1 MRLLSPQVL
10 RNAAA
15 LYGVHVVTYALPLL
29 TTPYLARTLGPAAWG
44 ALAVAQAFA
53 LLVSLLIEFGFDLSG
68 TREAARRQ
76 GDPAA
81 LGALLSGV
89 TLAKLLL
96 TAAAALLTL
105 AAQQWIPAFHG
116 QPLLLWVAFAW
127 AAAQALNVMWF
138 FQGIEDLTRVST
150 LDIGLKVAG
159 TALVFLTVRGP
170 DDAWLVPAVQGGA
183 ALASAA
189 ACLLLATRRAPLAWP
204 GRQAVTGA
212 LRLGASMFVFR
223 AASSVYASSAAF
235 LLGLFVAPQL
245 VGYYAGAD
253 RIARAFQGLL
263 SPLHRALFPR
273 YARMAHAPLPEARA
287 ALASGLRLM
296 LGAGLLL
303 SLCAVV
309 GAPLLVQVLL
319 GPAFTESV
327 PLLRVLGLLPAVIA
341 VNMVLGLFWL
351 LPRGLDRTFN
361 LTILGAAALNAAL
374 VVWLVPRGGP
384 LAMAGAV
391 VVTELAVMAVLTAA
405 YASTRRAHTPAPVD
419 TPADPLGRPV

>member
-29 TTPYLARTLGPAAWG
+29 TTPFLARTLGPGAWG

-53 LLVSLLIEFGFDLSG
+53 LLVALLIEFGFDLSG

-76 GDPAA
+76 EDRAS
-81 LGALLSGV
+81 LGALLSSV
-89 TLAKLLL
+89 TVAKGLL
-96 TAAAALLTL
+96 TVTAALLTL
-105 AAQQWIPAFHG
+105 AAQQWVPAFR
-116 QPLLLWVAFAW
+116 QEPLLLWVAFAW

-138 FQGIEDLTRVST
+138 FQGIENLARVST
-150 LDIGLKVAG
+150 LDIGLKAAG
-159 TALVFLTVRGP
+159 TAAVFLTVRGP
-170 DDAWLVPAVQGGA
+170 ADAWLVPAAQGAA
-183 ALASAA
+183 ALASAGLCLWLA
-189 ACLLLATRRAPLAWP
+189 ARHAPLTWP
-204 GRQAVTGA
+204 GWAAVNGA
-212 LRLGASMFVFR
+212 VRLGTNMFVFR

-235 LLGLFVAPQL
+235 LLGLFVSPQL

-273 YARMAHAPLPEARA
+273 YARMVHLPPAQARE
-287 ALASGLRLM
+287 ALASGMRLM
-296 LGAGLLL
+296 AGAGLLL
-303 SLCAVV
+303 SLCAVF

-319 GPAFTESV
+319 GPAFGESV

-341 VNMVLGLFWL
+341 VNIVLGLFWL
-351 LPRGLDRTFN
+351 LPRGMDLTFN
-361 LTILGAAALNAAL
+361 LTVLGAAALNAGL
-374 VVWLVPRGGP
+374 IVWLVPRGGP

-391 VVTELAVMAVLTAA
+391 VVTELAVLAVLTVA
-405 YASTRRAHTPAPVD
+405 YALTRRGPVPAE
-419 TPADPLGRPV
+419 TLGRSA

>member
-29 TTPYLARTLGPAAWG
+29 TTPFLARTLGPGAWG

-53 LLVSLLIEFGFDLSG
+53 LLVALLIEFGFDLSG

-76 GDPAA
+76 DDPAS
-81 LGALLSGV
+81 LSALLSGV

-105 AAQQWIPAFHG
+105 AAQQWIPAFRE
-116 QPLLLWVAFAW
+116 QPLLLWVTFGW

-138 FQGIEDLTRVST
+138 FQGVEDLTRVST

-159 TALVFLTVRGP
+159 TVAVFLTVGGP
-170 DDAWLVPAVQGGA
+170 DDAWLVPAAQGAA

-189 ACLLLATRRAPLAWP
+189 ACLTLAARHVPLTWP
-204 GRQAVTGA
+204 GWPAVTGA

-273 YARMAHAPLPEARA
+273 YARMAHVPLSEARA

-303 SLCAVV
+303 SLCAVL

-319 GPAFTESV
+319 GPAYAESV

-351 LPRGLDRTFN
+351 LPRGLDLAFN

-391 VVTELAVMAVLTAA
+391 VTTELAVMVVLTLT
-405 YASTRRAHTPAPVD
+405 YALTRRVPVRAD
-419 TPADPLGRPV
+419 TLGRPA